1 MELFTKLG
9 IDLKLLLAQIVN
21 FSILLAVLTWLVY
34 KPILAV
40 LDKRKKMIEKNVA
53 DAQKMEERLQ
63 KLEEDRE
70 KILDKA
76 AKEAMET
83 MEKAKKEAEEQH
95 GLALA
100 KAKLEISALAERYR
114 AGLKDEKEAMVHEIK
129 SELADLIVKS
139 SGKVIQ
145 KEFSKDDQKRLEKAI
160 SEELKSA
167 K

>member
-1 MELFTKLG
+1 MELLTKLG

-21 FSILLAVLTWLVY
+21 FSILLVVLTVLVY
-34 KPILAV
+34 KPLLAV

-53 DAQKMEERLQ
+53 DAEKMEERLK

-70 KILDKA
+70 KILSKA
-76 AKEAMET
+76 SKEAMET
-83 MEKAKKEAEEQH
+83 MEKAKKEADEQH
-95 GLALA
+95 AQTIA

-114 AGLKDEKEAMVHEIK
+114 AGLKDEKDAMVQEIK
-129 SELADLIVKS
+129 AELADLIVKS

-160 SEELKSA
+160 NEELKST